1 MIQPNINYLAVLV
14 AGAAAWIAGAVWYGV
29 LGKYW
34 LAALGKTKEQLM
46 GPGGK
51 PKPGPFVLSFVAD
64 LIIAFVLAGL
74 IGAVGAGKVSVLAG
88 IATAALMWT
97 GFVVTTM
104 AVNNAYAG
112 RKTTLTVIDAGHW
125 LVAMAVAGAVVGA
138 FG

>member
-1 MIQPNINYLAVLV
+1 MIQPHIDYLAVLV

-29 LGKYW
+29 LGKAW
-34 LAALGKTKEQLM
+34 LVALGKTKAELM

-51 PKPGPFVLSFVAD
+51 PKPGPFVISFMAD
-64 LIIAFVLAGL
+64 LIIAFVLAGVV
-74 IGAVGAGKVSVLAG
+74 GAVGAGKTTVLAG
-88 IATAALMWT
+88 IATGALMWL

-112 RKTTLTVIDAGHW
+112 RRTTLTVIDAGHW
-125 LVAMAVAGAVVGA
+125 LLAMVVAGAVVGA

>member
-1 MIQPNINYLAVLV
+1 MIQPHIDYLAVLV
-14 AGAAAWIAGAVWYGV
+14 AGAAAWIAGAIWYGV
-29 LGKYW
+29 FGRQW
-34 LAALGKTKEQLM
+34 LAALGKTKAQLM

-51 PKPGPFVLSFVAD
+51 PKPGPFVLAFAAD
-64 LIIAFVLAGL
+64 LIIAFVLAG
-74 IGAVGAGKVSVLAG
+74 IVGAVGGGKVSVSAG
-88 IATAALMWT
+88 VVTGSLMWV

-125 LVAMAVAGAVVGA
+125 LVALVVAGAVVAA

>member
-1 MIQPNINYLAVLV
+1 MIQPTINYWAVLA
-14 AGAAAWIAGAVWYGV
+14 AGVGAWIAGAVWYGV
-29 LGKYW
+29 LGKHW

-46 GPGGK
+46 GPSGK
-51 PKPGPFVLSFVAD
+51 PKPGPFVISFIAD
-64 LIIAFVLAGL
+64 LILAFVLAG
-74 IGAVGAGKVSVLAG
+74 IVGAVGAGKASILAG
-88 IATAALMWT
+88 IATGALMWT

-125 LVAMAVAGAVVGA
+125 LLAMVVAGAIVGA